1 MNLEQIQKELDSID
15 RQTSIINLQ
24 CKLYCAYQS
33 FMFRFL
39 NKDNFKVYTF
49 RNHYGSYMAFGMA
62 IHNTYHLRQS
72 ILKQCIHL
80 TKSKNPTIIKLAA
93 IPITTVY
100 FGVLFGLWHIP
111 SFSGELA
118 IRLYFGTQSAV
129 FDLLMDKE
137 EIFQDIPLRSII
149 K

>member
-1 MNLEQIQKELDSID
+1 MNQEQIQKELDSID
-15 RQTSIINLQ
+15 RQTKFINLQ
-24 CKLYCAYQS
+24 CKFYCAFQS
-33 FMFRFL
+33 FVFRFL
-39 NKDNFKVYTF
+39 NKDNNKIYTF

-80 TKSKNPTIIKLAA
+80 TKSKNPLIIKLTA
-93 IPITTVY
+93 IPITSLY

-111 SFSGELA
+111 SFSGEIA
-118 IRLYFGTQSAV
+118 IRLYFGVQSAV
-129 FDLLMDKE
+129 FDYLMDKE
-137 EIFQDIPLRSII
+137 QIFQDIPLKSII